1 MTDHISINSNLVEM
15 EYAVRG
21 KIPIRAEEMEKEG
34 KPIISCN
41 IGNPQAFGQKPIT

>member
-21 KIPIRAEEMEKEG
+21 KIPIRAEEMEKEEIG
-34 KPIISCN
+34 RASCRERV
-41 IGNPQAFGQKPIT
+41 